1 MYGVIHSPGYGGR
14 VHSGQICPGAPVE
27 IAHEMP
33 PTAIPNGDC
42 TMGHV
47 AATKVTQVAIV
58 KAKQYAT
65 AAVGVHNLNHVCRG
79 GDVYGCAF

>member
-1 MYGVIHSPGYGGR
+1 MYGVIYSPGYGGQ
-14 VHSGQICPGAPVE
+14 VHSGQICLGTPVE

-33 PTAIPNGDC
+33 PTAILNGDC

-47 AATKVTQVAIV
+47 AATQAAQVAII
-58 KAKQYAT
+58 KAKYAT
-65 AAVGVHNLNHVCRG
+65 AAVEGHNLNHVGRG